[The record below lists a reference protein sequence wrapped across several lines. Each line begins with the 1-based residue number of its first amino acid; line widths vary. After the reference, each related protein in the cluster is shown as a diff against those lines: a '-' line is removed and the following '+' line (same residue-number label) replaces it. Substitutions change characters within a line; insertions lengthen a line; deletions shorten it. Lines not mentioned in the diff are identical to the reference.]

1 MKHIFLTGFM
11 GTGKTTVSRSLKE
24 LLNMEVIDMDEAIE
38 RQEKMPIPEIFS
50 QKGED
55 YFRKRETGFLKSLGE
70 KKGMIISCGG
80 GVPLREEN
88 VKAMKECGVVVLLT
102 AAPETIYDRVK
113 DSHDRPLLEQNKT
126 PEYIRELLEKREP
139 YYKRAAD
146 LEVITDGR
154 TAGQIAEE
162 IKNFLDSSRAV

>member
-1 MKHIFLTGFM
+1 MKHIFLTGLWEQERQRFPE
-11 GTGKTTVSRSLKE
+11 GLKE

-88 VKAMKECGVVVLLT
+88 VKAIIDIRIVVLLT

>member
-1 MKHIFLTGFM
+1 
-11 GTGKTTVSRSLKE
+11 
-24 LLNMEVIDMDEAIE
+24 
-38 RQEKMPIPEIFS
+38 
-50 QKGED
+50 
-55 YFRKRETGFLKSLGE
+55 
-70 KKGMIISCGG
+70 
-80 GVPLREEN
+80 
-88 VKAMKECGVVVLLT
+88 MKECGVVVLLT